1 MCYHQSRAALP
12 NKRGTNHKRH
22 KKDFFFVLFMVPF
35 CAFSGLSRFLGQSVL
50 IASVGLFDL
59 IRGVTVSCHCTAAL
73 TSPSVTRS
81 LDGFPHMDFL
91 TNLSSQRLTNR
102 HQILQPRSAGAFPEA
117 VVGTTRFYIKK

>member
-35 CAFSGLSRFLGQSVL
+35 CAFSGLSLFLGQSVL

-81 LDGFPHMDFL
+81 LDGFPHNGFL
-91 TNLSSQRLTNR
+91 DKPLK
-102 HQILQPRSAGAFPEA
+102 PAFN
-117 VVGTTRFYIKK
+117 